1 MAQIGGLSYN
11 GAIPLGTQTQ
21 TGVLGG
27 SSTSSGAI
35 NLGSAPSSSNP
46 VAPKP
51 VQQGSIQG
59 MLNIPQTPAPSTAVK
74 STTVAHPSGATVTT
88 NYHAPEPTPSYDAK
102 TGFLTDYGKS
112 IGAKAVQPGDPMYVQ
127 PNTSS
132 NSSSNS
138 SNSGTTSGVIPQTYN
153 TSATTPTPAVPQ
165 SNIIGG
171 LLNQANGTNPEADK
185 YKQQIQDIANTQA
198 TANKNIDTSGIDQS
212 LATGQENVLN
222 RTYAAESQAAQTGL
236 SNALQQTGQQIQAGT
251 AAANANAPIT
261 GVPYGTQTIN
271 PATGQPYAT
280 SGATGGV
287 SVDPNNPV
295 ASLPALA
302 TAVMNGQMTID
313 QANSALNNNV
323 GMTTNLRNQILA
335 KNPNFNFVQ
344 SSSSGT
350 TQATGQ
356 QLKASVDTA
365 NKALDTLSTSFNSL
379 PGAETGGIPLTNS
392 IAQWIGTQLG
402 SSALQ
407 QYKTNLADA
416 RAQLVGVLNTS
427 GGTPTGNENTAL
439 QYLPDNMT
447 LAQFNTNVGTQQNP
461 GIVRQLM
468 SQKLTSFSGSG
479 SQNGTSGSTTG
490 GTSTSGFGWNG

>member
-1 MAQIGGLSYN
+1 
-11 GAIPLGTQTQ
+11 
-21 TGVLGG
+21 
-27 SSTSSGAI
+27 
-35 NLGSAPSSSNP
+35 
-46 VAPKP
+46 
-51 VQQGSIQG
+51 
-59 MLNIPQTPAPSTAVK
+59 MLFRS
-74 STTVAHPSGATVTT
+74 
-88 NYHAPEPTPSYDAK
+88 
-102 TGFLTDYGKS
+102 
-112 IGAKAVQPGDPMYVQ
+112 
-127 PNTSS
+127 
-132 NSSSNS
+132 
-138 SNSGTTSGVIPQTYN
+138 
-153 TSATTPTPAVPQ
+153 
-165 SNIIGG
+165 
-171 LLNQANGTNPEADK
+171 
-185 YKQQIQDIANTQA
+185 
-198 TANKNIDTSGIDQS
+198 
-212 LATGQENVLN
+212 
-222 RTYAAESQAAQTGL
+222 
-236 SNALQQTGQQIQAGT
+236 
-251 AAANANAPIT
+251 
-261 GVPYGTQTIN
+261 QTIN
-271 PATGQPYAT
+271 PATGQPYTQTGASAT
-280 SGATGGV
+280 TGGTTGGV

-302 TAVMNGQMTID
+302 DAVMNGQMTID

-379 PGAETGGIPLTNS
+379 PGVETGGIPLTNS